1 MLPRL
6 WTLPVVF
13 LLAALLGACVTWQPV
28 TTPAADYVTG
38 EAPERVRIT
47 TSDGTV
53 MTIEAPVVRA
63 GAIVGT
69 LSPGAALLGDI
80 SRFEVEQTA
89 MVRSVLLVLPAVV
102 LVAIVA
108 LASCRCI

>member
-1 MLPRL
+1 MLRRRA
-6 WTLPVVF
+6 LPVVF
-13 LLAALLGACVTWQPV
+13 LLLALLGACVTWQPV
-28 TTPAADYVTG
+28 TTPAPDYVTS
-38 EAPERVRIT
+38 EVPERARIT

-53 MTIEAPVVRA
+53 MTIEGPVVRA

-69 LSPGAALLGDI
+69 LSPGAVLLGDI
-80 SRFEVEQTA
+80 ALFEVEQTA
-89 MVRSVLLVLPAVV
+89 MFRSVLLVLPAVV